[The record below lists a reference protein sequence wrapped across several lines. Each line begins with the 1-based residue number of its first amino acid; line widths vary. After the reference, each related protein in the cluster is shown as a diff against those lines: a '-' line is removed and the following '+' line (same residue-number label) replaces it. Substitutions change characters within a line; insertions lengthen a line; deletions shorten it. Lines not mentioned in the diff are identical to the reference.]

1 MLSGLKSIAILI
13 LLLVVI
19 MNLIVFEIDR
29 ISDVVGILLY
39 ERLKLPAVCIF
50 LTLFIECQDYG

>member
-39 ERLKLPAVCIF
+39 KSLML
-50 LTLFIECQDYG
+50 Y